1 MKIILKEDMPNLG
14 FEGEIVDVKAGYGR
28 NFLIPQGKA
37 VIASESAIKIL
48 QENQRQQARK
58 LEAELANAQ
67 KIADK
72 IEGTS
77 LTIEVKTSN
86 VGRIYG
92 SVSASMVA
100 DELAELGFTE
110 INRKMLQVPGI
121 KEVGEY
127 IARVRL
133 HKDVTVEVPLT
144 IVSDT
149 PIVKAEPKAEKA
161 ETSTEVEKVTN
172 EENAEVEQTTT
183 EE

>member
-14 FEGEIVDVKAGYGR
+14 FKGEIVDVKAGYGR

-37 VIASESAIKIL
+37 IIASESAVKIL
-48 QENQRQQARK
+48 AENQRQQARK
-58 LEAELANAQ
+58 LEAELASAQ
-67 KIADK
+67 KIANK
-72 IEGTS
+72 IEGTT

-100 DELAELGFTE
+100 DELEKLGFTE

-127 IARVRL
+127 VARVRL

-144 IVSDT
+144 ILSDT
-149 PIVKAEPKAEKA
+149 PIAKPVAKPETAEASTEGEA
-161 ETSTEVEKVTN
+161 TSEETS
-172 EENAEVEQTTT
+172 EEEQTAT